1 MKRGRDRRENKFR
14 RWCFYFP
21 SKQEVGRPS
30 ASQQALREVVQEG
43 RAKIVYTAISNVR
56 VDLEW
61 PAPVTIDSPLRLCH
75 LARTRCPTFHILG
88 DPSGLDELVVD
99 ERAREESAGAASAG
113 AASAGAASAGAA
125 SAGAALAGAASAG
138 AASTGVA
145 SAGVASAGVASAPA
159 PTPRQCQ
166 PSFVIGIKIEHA
178 FSALASGE
186 DSGACH
192 CDWDIDLEDVLGTGR
207 WGKVHAAVHTE
218 EVAIKMFDKPDGP
231 RGIRHADEEFK
242 RIAAA
247 GDHPNIVKLL
257 DAGLFRRETLSR
269 HLGLVYERF
278 DGTLAQTVSLPLKW
292 DGVKHVLQ
300 SVLAG
305 LAHMHARGVVHTD
318 VSPKNIFLRGAGPH
332 RRAWSRA
339 LRRGCISQDSP
350 LADPETKPEVTA
362 AFDAH
367 LPCTFEVGGEA
378 TSVGSAPPPRTTR
391 SFEQSVRMNK
401 ASNIIRTV
409 GSRDHR
415 GFRDP

>member
-113 AASAGAASAGAA
+113 AASAGA
-125 SAGAALAGAASAG
+125 
-138 AASTGVA
+138 A

-292 DGVKHVLQ
+292 DGVKHALQ

-339 LRRGCISQDSP
+339 LRRGCVSQDSP

-391 SFEQSVRMNK
+391 SFEPSVRINK
-401 ASNIIRTV
+401 ASNHRLEPRVRSNNFIRTV
-409 GSRDHR
+409 GSNQQSYE
-415 GFRDP
+415 P